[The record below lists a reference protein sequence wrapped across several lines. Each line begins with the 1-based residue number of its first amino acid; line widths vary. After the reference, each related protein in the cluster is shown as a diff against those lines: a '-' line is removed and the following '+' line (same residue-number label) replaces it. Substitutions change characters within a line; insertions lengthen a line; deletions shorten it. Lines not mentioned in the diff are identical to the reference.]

1 MMIRII
7 ATNQTNIVNH
17 KLSIQQ
23 KCSYSCGY
31 HNNIS
36 EEVVELSQDI
46 SDDPEACSNPG
57 NQLSKIL
64 IPLKLDH
71 QLDEINFREV

>member
-46 SDDPEACSNPG
+46 SDDPEACSNL
-57 NQLSKIL
+57 NSMVLSS
-64 IPLKLDH
+64 PD
-71 QLDEINFREV
+71 RVSS